1 MRATINSK
9 AVDFDKNG
17 DKILSD
23 YKVQES
29 TQVHIL
35 GRMLGGIL
43 WINLFLFNN
52 INIYHI
58 LDRTIIKIIAYY
70 KQ

>member
-43 WINLFLFNN
+43 WIN
-52 INIYHI
+52 
-58 LDRTIIKIIAYY
+58 YY
-70 KQ
+70 